1 MVVGMKVVC
10 DESSKKEGVIFHY
23 LEIDFGYR
31 KAKIFEIDK
40 LMLPELCGVTAEVF
54 YKLKP
59 GQSLP
64 VRFDLPA
71 IHNEVH
77 K

>member
-1 MVVGMKVVC
+1 MVKGMKVVC

-40 LMLPELCGVTAEVF
+40 LMLPELCGVTAEEF
-54 YKLKP
+54 YKLKA